1 MKLFGKTVKFEN
13 REEIILRDY
22 LAIERTHLAN
32 ERTLMAYIRTALY
45 LILAGI
51 AFIQVQGLGNLM
63 WLGIASL
70 SAGFVFFLIGIYR
83 YLLIV
88 KRLKWYYDKQK
99 EATPSEESGDIR

>member
-1 MKLFGKTVKFEN
+1 MKLFGKTVKFKN

-51 AFIQVQGLGNLM
+51 AFIQVKGLGNMM
-63 WLGIASL
+63 WLGVASL
-70 SAGFVFFLIGIYR
+70 VAGIIFFVIGIYR
-83 YLLIV
+83 YLLII
-88 KRLKWYYDKQK
+88 KRLRWYYDKQK
-99 EATPSEESGDIR
+99 EARQPEGS

>member
-1 MKLFGKTVKFEN
+1 MKLFGKTLKFEN

-51 AFIQVQGLGNLM
+51 AFIQVKGLGNMM
-63 WLGIASL
+63 WLGVASL
-70 SAGFVFFLIGIYR
+70 VAGIIFFVIGIYR
-83 YLLIV
+83 YLLII
-88 KRLKWYYDKQK
+88 KRLRWYYDKQK
-99 EATPSEESGDIR
+99 EARQPEGS

>member
-1 MKLFGKTVKFEN
+1 MRLFGKNLKFEN
-13 REEIILRDY
+13 REAIILRDY

-51 AFIQVQGLGNLM
+51 AFIQVQGLGNLI

-70 SAGFVFFLIGIYR
+70 AAGLVFFLVGIYR
-83 YLLIV
+83 YFLIAR
-88 KRLKWYYDKQK
+88 RLKAYYSRQK
-99 EATPSEESGDIR
+99 EEAQQD